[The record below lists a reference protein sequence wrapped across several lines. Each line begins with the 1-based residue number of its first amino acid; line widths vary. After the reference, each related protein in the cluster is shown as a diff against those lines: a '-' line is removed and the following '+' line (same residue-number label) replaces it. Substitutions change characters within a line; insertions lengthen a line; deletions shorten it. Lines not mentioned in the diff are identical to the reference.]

1 MEPRCRPRRVPN
13 LHSYCVDLI
22 IDSIELGDPN
32 RVPINCPTIARGVIK
47 NRAIGS
53 EGLGCLSFAS
63 RSNDLAA
70 EPGFQTFVF

>member
-1 MEPRCRPRRVPN
+1 MEPKCGPRRVPN

-22 IDSIELGDPN
+22 IELGDPN
-32 RVPINCPTIARGVIK
+32 RVPINCLTIACGVIK